1 MILGINSF
9 LYIFECHRCGILYL
23 YCRILYKY
31 SAHPQV
37 SSPHFI
43 SEGKTEGVPLSLLLL
58 LQTQGCCLETVAAK
72 CKKASCCNYEEM

>member
-9 LYIFECHRCGILYL
+9 LYIFECHRCG
-23 YCRILYKY
+23 ILYKY

-58 LQTQGCCLETVAAK
+58 LQMQGCCLETVAAK